1 MQPGINTSG
10 FNSTT
15 KFKFFKDYSVFFS
28 LLKIVRQHK
37 YFLRIET
44 FVKYKI
50 INKYFYPRLRKLDNS
65 HIY

>member
-1 MQPGINTSG
+1 MQPGINTCG

-15 KFKFFKDYSVFFS
+15 KFKFIRDYSFFFS

-44 FVKYKI
+44 FVKY
-50 INKYFYPRLRKLDNS
+50 N
-65 HIY
+65 

>member
-1 MQPGINTSG
+1 MQPGINTCG

-44 FVKYKI
+44 FLKY
-50 INKYFYPRLRKLDNS
+50 N
-65 HIY
+65 